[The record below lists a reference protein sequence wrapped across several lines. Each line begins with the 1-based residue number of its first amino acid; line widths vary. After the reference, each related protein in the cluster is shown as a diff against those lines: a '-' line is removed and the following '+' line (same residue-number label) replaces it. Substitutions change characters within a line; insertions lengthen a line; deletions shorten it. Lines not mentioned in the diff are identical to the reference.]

1 MATQEKRF
9 KRRVLAGSVGECVH
23 SLGVETFTEWMEDQD
38 LGYVAVKLGP
48 AVPIDDLINKIRESR
63 PEVVALSYRL
73 GDLHLDKILSE
84 MDARTAFF
92 R

>member
-1 MATQEKRF
+1 MGNQEKRF

-23 SLGVETFTEWMEDQD
+23 SLGVETFSEWMEDQD

-48 AVPIDDLINKIRESR
+48 AVPIDDLVNKIRESR

-73 GDLHLDKILSE
+73 GDLHLDKIVSE
-84 MDARTAFF
+84 FIEKTH
-92 R
+92 